1 MLRFLF
7 ILLASSL
14 PAFYAM
20 ADITLGEPL
29 PPLTIDDR
37 GELVLDD
44 EEVRYAS
51 WQLPDGL
58 GKPHVVQYMAGTM
71 KARAQTRPFTDS
83 LEASIPYEK
92 IHVTTLIN
100 LDQALWGTTGFVVGK
115 AKSNK
120 RKYPASTIVLDEE
133 GLGQEAWRLSPKQ
146 AAVVI
151 LDAGGSVLY
160 FKEGAMSEEDIQ
172 HTLTLIRQH
181 IEP

>member
-7 ILLASSL
+7 VLLAVFL
-14 PAFYAM
+14 PAGFAG
-20 ADITLGEPL
+20 AEISLGEPL
-29 PPLTIDDR
+29 PPLTIEER
-37 GELVLDD
+37 GEL
-44 EEVRYAS
+44 
-51 WQLPDGL
+51 LPAGL
-58 GKPHVVQYMAGTM
+58 GKPHVLQYMAGTM
-71 KARAQTRPFTDS
+71 KARNQTRPFTDS
-83 LEASIPYEK
+83 LEANIPYEK

-120 RKYPASTIVLDEE
+120 QQYPHATIVLDED
-133 GLGQEAWRLSPKQ
+133 GLGQQAWQLPPKG

-172 HTLTLIRQH
+172 QTLTLIQQH

>member
-7 ILLASSL
+7 VFLAFSL
-14 PAFYAM
+14 PAIVAR
-20 ADITLGEPL
+20 AEISLGDPL
-29 PPLTIDDR
+29 PPLTIEAR
-37 GELVLDD
+37 GELLLEDQ
-44 EEVRYAS
+44 EVRYTPWS
-51 WQLPDGL
+51 LPAGL

-71 KARAQTRPFTDS
+71 KARDQTRPFTES
-83 LEASIPYEK
+83 LEANIPYEK

-100 LDQALWGTTGFVVGK
+100 LDEVLWGTTGFVVGK

-120 RKYPASTIVLDEE
+120 EKYPASTIVLDEE
-133 GLGQEAWRLSPKQ
+133 GLGQEAWQLSPKQ

-172 HTLTLIRQH
+172 HTLALIRQH
-181 IEP
+181 IAP